1 MRNTDGPPPSGQA
14 EFEAMLRRYLAK
26 VAARYAPVLLGA
38 LALVLVL
45 VLVPTT
51 QPEAQNTA
59 LGSGGRSSGSNGRNA
74 TGRTATGQGA
84 AVNGATAPTGSG
96 VGTGSAD
103 TGGNGAAAPPAAGAV
118 SSSGVA
124 KTGVS
129 CDGPDARQFTWSTH
143 APACVAAFQGDNGGA
158 TAQGVTDTTITLTFR
173 NPNSTQDQA
182 IAAAAG
188 NANVNYPAM
197 LADMQTYIDFFNQ
210 QFELYG
216 RKVVLKPYDGQGDYI
231 DEDQG
236 QNLGAA
242 QADAVN
248 ARDMG
253 AFGDVTFALGSSQA
267 YEEDL
272 ANQHVMSFS
281 SVAQPDSWFQQF
293 APYEWSVQGAG
304 GTIGVQVAASLVCR
318 RMVGMPAIFA
328 GDAQYQATNRVFGLI
343 YPEIPTYTELADLYK
358 QLLKQNCN
366 QDVAATAA
374 YKIDVASFPNQAISV
389 IAQMNAAHVST
400 ILCACDPIFPI
411 FLTRAASGQ
420 AYHPEWATTSFGDPS
435 GRLYD
440 QSEWSHAYGAG
451 LQFPDP
457 KTTEAYRVYQLANPG
472 HDPAEGSGD
481 GGPPYFYVPYYQLLH
496 VFEGL
501 QAAGPNLTPETFQQ
515 GMFSLPPSGDDPV
528 GGKWVFGNNV
538 YDPIASFSLAWWDP
552 NGTSAFDGQ
561 KGLWAACNG
570 GQIYTID
577 NLDALGGPN
586 QQLSCFNR

>member
-1 MRNTDGPPPSGQA
+1 MLNAGGPPPSGQT

-26 VAARYAPVLLGA
+26 VAVRYAPVLIAG
-38 LALVLVL
+38 LAILLVL

-51 QPEAQNTA
+51 QPESQGTA
-59 LGSGGRSSGSNGRNA
+59 LGTGGRSTGSNGR
-74 TGRTATGQGA
+74 TGTTEGAAGQSGVGQGGTSATATGAASGGGGGTSAGA
-84 AVNGATAPTGSG
+84 PIGP
-96 VGTGSAD
+96 
-103 TGGNGAAAPPAAGAV
+103 GAV
-118 SSSGVA
+118 STSGVS
-124 KTGVS
+124 KGGVS
-129 CDGPDARQFTWSTH
+129 CDGQDARQFTWSAH
-143 APACVAAFQGDNGGA
+143 SPYCVAAFQGDNGGA
-158 TAQGVTDTTITLTFR
+158 TAQGVTGDTITLTFR

-197 LADMQTYIDFFNQ
+197 LADMQTYIDFFNS

-236 QNLGAA
+236 QNLAAA
-242 QADAVN
+242 QADAVSS
-248 ARDMG
+248 REMG
-253 AFGDVTFALGSSQA
+253 AFGDVTFALGASQA
-267 YEEDL
+267 YEEAL
-272 ANQHVMSFS
+272 ANQHLMSFS

-293 APYEWSVQGAG
+293 APYEWSVQGGG
-304 GTIGVQVAASLVCR
+304 GTVGVQVAAEFVCR

-328 GDAQYQATNRVFGLI
+328 GDAPFKATNRVFGLI
-343 YPEIPTYTELADLYK
+343 YPEVPTYTELANLYK
-358 QLLKQNCN
+358 QLMKQKCN
-366 QDVAATAA
+366 QDIAATAA
-374 YKIDVASFPNQAISV
+374 YKIDVASFPNQALSV

-411 FLTRAASGQ
+411 FLSRAASGQ

-457 KTTEAYRVYQLANPG
+457 KSTEAYNVYQLANPG
-472 HDPAEGSGD
+472 HEPAEGSGS

-501 QAAGPNLTPETFQQ
+501 QAAGPNLTPDTFQQ
-515 GMFSLPPSGDDPV
+515 GMFSLPPSGDDPI
-528 GGKWVFGNNV
+528 GGKWVFGENV
-538 YDPIASFSLAWWDP
+538 YDPISSFSLAWWDP
-552 NGTSAFDGQ
+552 NGTSEFDGQ
-561 KGLWAACNG
+561 KGRWAACNG
-570 GQIYTID
+570 GQVYTID

-586 QQLSCFNR
+586 QQLSCFGQ